1 MSKVPETDG
10 GLTEE
15 EAIQAGEI
23 LRQGWDVLRSL
34 EFNPKASILRYTKTE
49 GRPDLG
55 IPATETL
62 IEGFADLDVY
72 VSDVSMREVF
82 ASRGLIEITD
92 KLFVFYTEVKETDQI
107 LYRGKTY
114 NVVQIRAFD
123 PGSGR
128 CHAIGRTT

>member
-15 EAIQAGEI
+15 EAIQAGEM

-55 IPATETL
+55 IPPTETL

-72 VSDVSMREVF
+72 VSDVNMREVF

-114 NVVQIRAFD
+114 NVVQIRLFD